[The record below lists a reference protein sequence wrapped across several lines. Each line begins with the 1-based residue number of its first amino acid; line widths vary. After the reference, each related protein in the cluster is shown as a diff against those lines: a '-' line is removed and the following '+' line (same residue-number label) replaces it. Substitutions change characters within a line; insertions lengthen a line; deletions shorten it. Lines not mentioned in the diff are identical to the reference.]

1 MKFIKKNII
10 LVIFVF
16 ILFTYSSEALAK
28 ERLRIGV
35 IFSANIPYYSA
46 LYDKISKSLKKTL
59 GKNRVDF
66 IVQRPNPDPL
76 AWSNAIRKLIVY
88 DAELLIVFG
97 SGALKTTMY
106 EDVEIPV
113 VFAGVYE
120 IENKDYLKRKNLSGV
135 FHKIHLTSI
144 IRYLK
149 KTKKISTI
157 DILASEIE
165 DSSVSEANN
174 FYKMCKSF
182 NIHCTLHTIQNYSD
196 IASYLTT
203 SRTDALFI
211 TESALL
217 AKYIPE
223 FSKEFLKRKIPIVS
237 TMPGL
242 DNVTLFSL
250 KPDIKVEAKALSQ
263 LIVNVYKKKAEKKHF
278 HLITKTSLSF
288 NFGIAKT
295 LETNIPPELLSSADE
310 VIK

>member
-1 MKFIKKNII
+1 MSFIKKNII
-10 LVIFVF
+10 LIVLIFTL
-16 ILFTYSSEALAK
+16 ILSSSEALSK
-28 ERLRIGV
+28 EKLRIGV
-35 IFSANIPYYSA
+35 IFSANIPYYTA
-46 LYDKISKSLKKTL
+46 LFEKLSRNLKKNL
-59 GKNRVDF
+59 GENRIDF
-66 IVQRPNPDPL
+66 IIQRPNPDPL
-76 AWSNAIRKLIVY
+76 AWSNAIRKLVVY
-88 DAELLIVFG
+88 DAELLLVFG

-120 IENKDYLKRKNLSGV
+120 IDNKDYLERRNLSGV

-149 KTKKISTI
+149 KAKRIKTI

-165 DSSVSEANN
+165 DSSIAEANGFFKICGN
-174 FYKMCKSF
+174 FE
-182 NIHCTLHTIQNYSD
+182 IHCTLHKIQNYSD
-196 IASYLTT
+196 IASYLST
-203 SRTDALFI
+203 SRTDAVFI
-211 TESALL
+211 PESALL

-223 FSKEFLKRKIPIVS
+223 FSKEFQKRKIPLVS

-250 KPDIKVEAKALSQ
+250 KPDLRIEARVLSQ
-263 LIVNVYKKKAEKKHF
+263 LIINVYKKKSEKKHF